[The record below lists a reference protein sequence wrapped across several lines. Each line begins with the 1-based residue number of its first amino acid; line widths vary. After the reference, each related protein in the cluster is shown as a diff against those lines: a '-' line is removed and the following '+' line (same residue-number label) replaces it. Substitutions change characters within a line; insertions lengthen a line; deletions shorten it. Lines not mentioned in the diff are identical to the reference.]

1 MKNRFKIMKKTV
13 NAIILCLLTCGCVSK
28 FTPESLVGDA
38 WHTVL
43 NIKNSGEQTMALTM
57 KSETASFDLTVIKVG
72 SEPNYVSKA
81 MLKVM
86 DYDRMSEILQ
96 YGDYSILD
104 ASLFDFNPDIE
115 FAPEETGKFVTIT
128 IKQKK
133 VLENL
138 RNHPETEFVLPLVL
152 VSDRDSVNVNKNYT
166 FLEFRDGNVSVQ
178 ISPASFGIVSC
189 DLPSN
194 GYITGNTVNN
204 IIDGDNTTVWRSLHW
219 PAKEVKCALSG
230 SDPKAF
236 WCNREDHD
244 VTDYIFNDKYTNMEN
259 GEWVNRDRVELPWNI
274 VIDLGAEYKL
284 SSIAMTVPTV
294 FEQGV
299 DLSSYYQRIKDY
311 EYQVSSDAQTWTSFA
326 CGSLPVY
333 GSTSNNL
340 DAGESASDLK
350 SRFVK
355 LTIKTLHW
363 RENTEDEMK
372 AIHSGKAYNE
382 YHNADFCASPDKVSK
397 DPEYAQ
403 FKKCASVHLGPV
415 LISEIEFWASED

>member
-1 MKNRFKIMKKTV
+1 MKKTV

-43 NIKNSGEQTMALTM
+43 NIKNSGEQTMSLTM
-57 KSETASFDLTVIKVG
+57 KSETATFDLTLLKVG

-81 MLKVM
+81 TLKVM
-86 DYDRMSEILQ
+86 DYARMSEILQ

-104 ASLFDFNPDIE
+104 ASLFDFDPDIE

-128 IKQKK
+128 IRQQQ

-138 RNHPETEFVLPLVL
+138 RNHPETEFILPLIL

-166 FLEFRDGNVSVQ
+166 FLGFRDGNVSKQ
-178 ISPASFGIVSC
+178 ISPASFSIVSC

-194 GYITGNTVNN
+194 GYIAGNTANN
-204 IIDGDNTTVWRSLHW
+204 IIDGDNSTVWRSLHW
-219 PAKEVKCALSG
+219 PAKEVKCALAG
-230 SDPKAF
+230 SDPSAF

-244 VTDYIFNDKYTNMEN
+244 VTDYVFNQNYTNRED
-259 GEWVNRDRVELPWNI
+259 GEWVNRERVDLPWNI

-284 SSIAMTVPTV
+284 SSIAMTLPRV

-311 EYQVSSDAQTWTSFA
+311 EYQISPDGQTWTGFA
-326 CGSLPVY
+326 SGSLPVY
-333 GSTSNNL
+333 GESTYTL
-340 DAGESASDLK
+340 QAEDSASELK
-350 SRFVK
+350 SRFVR
-355 LTIKTLHW
+355 LTIRTLHW
-363 RENTEDEMK
+363 RENTEEEMQ
-372 AIHSGKAYNE
+372 AIHSGQAYNE
-382 YHNADFCASPDKVSK
+382 YHTAEFCANPDNVSK

-403 FKKCASVHLGPV
+403 FKKCASVHLGPL
-415 LISEIEFWASED
+415 LISEIEFWATED

>member
-1 MKNRFKIMKKTV
+1 MKKTV
-13 NAIILCLLTCGCVSK
+13 NAIILCLLTCGCVSR

-43 NIKNSGEQTMALTM
+43 NIKNSGEQTMSLTM
-57 KSETASFDLTVIKVG
+57 KSETATFDLTLLKVG

-81 MLKVM
+81 TLKVM
-86 DYDRMSEILQ
+86 DYARMSEILQ

-104 ASLFDFNPDIE
+104 ASLFDFDPDIE

-128 IKQKK
+128 IRQQQ

-138 RNHPETEFVLPLVL
+138 RNHPETEFILPLIL

-166 FLEFRDGNVSVQ
+166 FLGFRDGNVSKQ
-178 ISPASFGIVSC
+178 ISPASFSIVSC

-194 GYITGNTVNN
+194 GYIAGNTANN
-204 IIDGDNTTVWRSLHW
+204 IIDGDNSTVWRSLHW
-219 PAKEVKCALSG
+219 PAKEVKCALAG
-230 SDPKAF
+230 SDPSAF

-244 VTDYIFNDKYTNMEN
+244 VTDYVFNQNYTNRED
-259 GEWVNRDRVELPWNI
+259 GEWVNRERVDLPWNI

-284 SSIAMTVPTV
+284 SSIAMTLPRV

-311 EYQVSSDAQTWTSFA
+311 EYQVSPDGQTWTGFA
-326 CGSLPVY
+326 SGILPVY
-333 GSTSNNL
+333 GESTYTL
-340 DAGESASDLK
+340 QAEDSASELK
-350 SRFVK
+350 SRFVR
-355 LTIKTLHW
+355 LTIRTLHW
-363 RENTEDEMK
+363 RENTEEEMK
-372 AIHSGKAYNE
+372 AIHSGQAYNE
-382 YHNADFCASPDKVSK
+382 YHTAEFCANPDNVSK

-403 FKKCASVHLGPV
+403 FKKCASVHLGPL
-415 LISEIEFWASED
+415 LISEIEFWATED

>member
-1 MKNRFKIMKKTV
+1 MKKTV
-13 NAIILCLLTCGCVSK
+13 NAIILCLLTCGCVSR

-43 NIKNSGEQTMALTM
+43 NIKNSGEQTMSLTM
-57 KSETASFDLTVIKVG
+57 KSETATFDLTLLKVG

-81 MLKVM
+81 TLKVM
-86 DYDRMSEILQ
+86 DYARMSEILQ

-128 IKQKK
+128 IRQKQ

-138 RNHPETEFVLPLVL
+138 RNHPETEFILPLIL

-166 FLEFRDGNVSVQ
+166 FLGFRDGNVSKQ
-178 ISPASFGIVSC
+178 ISPASFSIVSC

-194 GYITGNTVNN
+194 GYIAGNTANN
-204 IIDGDNTTVWRSLHW
+204 IIDGDNSTVWRSLHW
-219 PAKEVKCALSG
+219 PAKEVKCALAG
-230 SDPKAF
+230 SDPSAF

-244 VTDYIFNDKYTNMEN
+244 VTDYVFNQNYTNRED
-259 GEWVNRDRVELPWNI
+259 GEWVNRERVDLPWNI

-284 SSIAMTVPTV
+284 SSIAMTLPRV

-311 EYQVSSDAQTWTSFA
+311 EYQVSPDGQTWTGFA
-326 CGSLPVY
+326 SGILPVY
-333 GSTSNNL
+333 GESTYTL
-340 DAGESASDLK
+340 QAEDSASELK
-350 SRFVK
+350 SRFVR
-355 LTIKTLHW
+355 LTIRTLHW
-363 RENTEDEMK
+363 RENTEEEMK
-372 AIHSGKAYNE
+372 AIHSGQAYNE
-382 YHNADFCASPDKVSK
+382 YHTAEFCANPDNVSK

-403 FKKCASVHLGPV
+403 FQKCASVHLGPL
-415 LISEIEFWASED
+415 LISEIEFWATED

>member
-1 MKNRFKIMKKTV
+1 MKKTV
-13 NAIILCLLTCGCVSK
+13 NAIILCLLTCGCVSR

-43 NIKNSGEQTMALTM
+43 NIKNSGEQTMSLTM
-57 KSETASFDLTVIKVG
+57 KSETATFDLTLLKVG

-81 MLKVM
+81 TLKVM
-86 DYDRMSEILQ
+86 DYARMSEILQ

-104 ASLFDFNPDIE
+104 ASLFDFDPDIE

-128 IKQKK
+128 IRQQQ

-138 RNHPETEFVLPLVL
+138 RNHPETEFILPLIL

-166 FLEFRDGNVSVQ
+166 FLGFRDGNVSKQ
-178 ISPASFGIVSC
+178 ISPASFSIVSC

-194 GYITGNTVNN
+194 GYIAGNTANN
-204 IIDGDNTTVWRSLHW
+204 IIDGDNSTVWRSLHW
-219 PAKEVKCALSG
+219 PAKEVKCALAG
-230 SDPKAF
+230 SDPSAF

-244 VTDYIFNDKYTNMEN
+244 VTDYVFNQNYTNRED
-259 GEWVNRDRVELPWNI
+259 GEWVNRERVDLPWNI

-284 SSIAMTVPTV
+284 SSIAMTLPRV

-311 EYQVSSDAQTWTSFA
+311 EYQVSPDGQTWTGFA
-326 CGSLPVY
+326 SGILPVY
-333 GSTSNNL
+333 GESTYTL
-340 DAGESASDLK
+340 KAEDSASELK

-355 LTIKTLHW
+355 LTIRTLHW
-363 RENTEDEMK
+363 RENTEEEMK
-372 AIHSGKAYNE
+372 AIHSGQAYNE
-382 YHNADFCASPDKVSK
+382 YHTAEFCANPDNVSK

-403 FKKCASVHLGPV
+403 FKKCASVHLGPL
-415 LISEIEFWASED
+415 LISEIEFWATED